1 MSDIAQQDIAYQPTT
16 KAYSLPPNQVVPSN
30 PEPELEPKPKGK
42 PNVFVLLILEIL
54 GLLVVFTVFL
64 LVLNYFRIISLS
76 NFTPNRLINLPQL
89 TQSST
94 PSYDPQAGIWSIK
107 GVFYQYNDEKI
118 KVRTGFFKIMDFVYK
133 TDSLF
138 LKSSLPINN
147 TQQSAFQAGT
157 LFDLDQKENLGK
169 NVSVDYKI
177 ENNINYVNTIT
188 LYK

>member
-1 MSDIAQQDIAYQPTT
+1 
-16 KAYSLPPNQVVPSN
+16 
-30 PEPELEPKPKGK
+30 
-42 PNVFVLLILEIL
+42 
-54 GLLVVFTVFL
+54 
-64 LVLNYFRIISLS
+64 
-76 NFTPNRLINLPQL
+76 
-89 TQSST
+89 
-94 PSYDPQAGIWSIK
+94 
-107 GVFYQYNDEKI
+107 
-118 KVRTGFFKIMDFVYK
+118 MDFVYK